1 MQWLCGN
8 KKKEKK
14 RERENQSDYNTILT
28 NPFPI
33 SILFP
38 VAISSLTLHLKLV
51 SYYNSF
57 KETKMIY
64 RHLAVFN
71 RTVPDW
77 GISKWQLKFC
87 SLFKCDWR
95 LLLKR
100 GIELKRSRVAPPVA
114 ARSENN
120 KNEKKRNERNNK
132 REKNRGEWRRE
143 KKINS
148 STRWWLLFSIT
159 QLMPLRRAGFG

>member
-120 KNEKKRNERNNK
+120 KNEKKEMREIIKERKTGGNE
-132 REKNRGEWRRE
+132 EE
-143 KKINS
+143 KKK
-148 STRWWLLFSIT
+148 SIAPRGGGCC
-159 QLMPLRRAGFG
+159 LASPS